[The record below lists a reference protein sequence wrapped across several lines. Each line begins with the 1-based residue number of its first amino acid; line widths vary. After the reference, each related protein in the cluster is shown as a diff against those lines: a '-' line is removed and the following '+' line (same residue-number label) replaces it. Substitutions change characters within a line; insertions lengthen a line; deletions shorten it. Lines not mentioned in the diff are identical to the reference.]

1 MEKKQGTHKKGW
13 GAGCYKATT
22 PLHATGDLDR
32 QTDSEKARWFL
43 RGFEG
48 ITASGVEW
56 SGGVGAA
63 HEPSTGTDDG
73 DAHAHHRIAAAEA
86 KKLRGGLSFSP
97 CLRVPLVSRMRY
109 FFSIVMM
116 LASGVLLLPGG
127 DTGGSPVLAS
137 AHRDRARRCRW
148 RCGMM
153 LFYGLR
159 K

>member
-86 KKLRGGLSFSP
+86 KKLRGGSRSLP
-97 CLRVPLVSRMRY
+97 VSEFLWFHVCVI
-109 FFSIVMM
+109 FFYSDD
-116 LASGVLLLPGG
+116 AS
-127 DTGGSPVLAS
+127 
-137 AHRDRARRCRW
+137 
-148 RCGMM
+148 
-153 LFYGLR
+153 
-159 K
+159 